1 MLRSCTSARW
11 KRSRGSESITQ
22 IGLART
28 RLNKL
33 SLRDQGTD
41 KRFRKDA
48 LHKLAPGYNPTSLL
62 QPTTAATQPKDNLD
76 LLGSLNSL
84 TSVQSTQQ
92 NQTQSQQQSQQ
103 SSKAGPVDPMDA
115 LVSQL
120 EEMESKR

>member
-62 QPTTAATQPKDNLD
+62 QPTTAAATQPKDNLD

-84 TSVQSTQQ
+84 TSSQST
-92 NQTQSQQQSQQ
+92 QQQSQQ
-103 SSKAGPVDPMDA
+103 SSEAGPVDPMDA